1 MLIKSDRILKIID
14 KASSLH
20 SPEQRL
26 IMGVTALATQPFI
39 DLNNKKADEDT
50 RILSTCRTIAKIIA
64 GTISGVIVRSGCIH
78 YIEKLSKEI
87 KINDQV
93 VKRGILCPKRLFPS
107 LAIEKGNI
115 YDNKVASYNKTLGT
129 AAAIGVML
137 FTNFLW
143 DAPVTKKLTNF
154 FYAKATKKEVK

>member
-1 MLIKSDRILKIID
+1 MLIKSNNILKTI
-14 KASSLH
+14 KRAANVH

-26 IMGVTALATQPFI
+26 ILGVTALATQPFI

-64 GTISGVIVRSGCIH
+64 GTISGVIVRASCISI
-78 YIEKLSKEI
+78 IEKKLTATIEHPGAKDTYKILS
-87 KINDQV
+87 
-93 VKRGILCPKRLFPS
+93 PKKLFN
-107 LAIEKGNI
+107 AIEKGNI
-115 YDNKVASYNKTLGT
+115 YNKKRDSYNKTLGT
-129 AAAIGVML
+129 AAAIIVML

-154 FYAKATKKEVK
+154 FYEKATKKEVK